1 MPTPDAPTTETASAA
16 PRTLG
21 RGELALIAAFW
32 LLLGAVMA
40 GSRLFDPRGPGM
52 QSPGAVAFAGMA
64 MAQALLW
71 AVLTPLV
78 FLAVSR
84 LDPERGATASRVIIL
99 VALAVASAIL
109 VHVVGNAVRAA
120 LLPDDFQGFGR
131 RGRYGRGARGGAWR
145 IDRIGAIN
153 DLIIAAGVL
162 TAGIARDVSLRY
174 RARKEQATRLHAQLA
189 EARLDALRRQLDP
202 HFLFNTLNAV
212 SALVERDPRGVRRMI
227 ARLSELLRHSME
239 GSDAAEIPL
248 ERELALLQLYIDIMM
263 VRFQGRLEVTMEVD
277 ARARTG
283 LVPQLILQP
292 LVENAVRHG
301 VSNVDGVGRIVVEG
315 VVEARGPVPGGTS
328 GEQLVLRVR
337 DNGRGPA
344 VPDEGRRAA
353 PGTGETPSMA
363 FRTGETP
370 SLGGVGLRN
379 TRARLVQLHGD
390 AARFT
395 LDAAP
400 GGGAVA
406 QVVLPFRP
414 APLPVT
420 GGPAT

>member
-1 MPTPDAPTTETASAA
+1 MAMPDTPTIETASAA
-16 PRTLG
+16 PRSLG
-21 RGELALIAAFW
+21 RGEIALIAAFW

-52 QSPGAVAFAGMA
+52 QSPAAVAFAGMA

-78 FLAVSR
+78 FLAVSH
-84 LDPERGATASRVIIL
+84 LDPERGATASRVILL
-99 VALAVASAIL
+99 VALGLAAATL
-109 VHVVGNAVRAA
+109 VHFVGNVVRFA
-120 LLPDDFQGFGR
+120 LLPDDLPGFGR
-131 RGRYGRGARGGAWR
+131 RGRGARAARGGPWR
-145 IDRIGAIN
+145 IDRIGALN
-153 DLIIAAGVL
+153 DIIIAAGVL
-162 TAGIARDVSLRY
+162 AAGIARDVSLRY
-174 RARKEQATRLHAQLA
+174 RARKEQAVRLQAQLA

-248 ERELALLQLYIDIMM
+248 ERELALLQLYVDIMM
-263 VRFQGRLEVTMEVD
+263 VRFQGRLEVTMSATE
-277 ARARTG
+277 RARTG

-292 LVENAVRHG
+292 LVENAIRHG
-301 VSNVDGVGRIVVEG
+301 VSRVEG
-315 VVEARGPVPGGTS
+315 VGHIAVDAVVEAAGAG

-344 VPDEGRRAA
+344 VEDEGRRPV
-353 PGTGETPSMA
+353 PGTGEIPA
-363 FRTGETP
+363 V
-370 SLGGVGLRN
+370 GGVGLRN
-379 TRARLVQLHGD
+379 TRARLAQLHGD

-406 QVVLPFRP
+406 QVVLPFR
-414 APLPVT
+414 AARVPVT
-420 GGPAT
+420 GDPVT

>member
-1 MPTPDAPTTETASAA
+1 MPDPRAADAPTLELSSTA

-32 LLLGAVMA
+32 VLLGAVMA
-40 GSRLFDPRGPGM
+40 GSRLFDPRGPGT
-52 QSPGAVAFAGMA
+52 QSPAAVAFAGMA

-71 AVLTPLV
+71 AVLTPIV
-78 FLAVSR
+78 FLTVSR
-84 LDPERGATASRVIIL
+84 LDPERGASAPRVIVL
-99 VALAVASAIL
+99 VALALAAAIL
-109 VHVVGNAVRAA
+109 VHVVGNVVRFA
-120 LLPDDFQGFGR
+120 LLPDAVPGFGGR
-131 RGRYGRGARGGAWR
+131 RGRGGRVARGGPWR
-145 IDRIGAIN
+145 IDRIGAVN
-153 DLIIAAGVL
+153 DMIIAAGVL
-162 TAGIARDVSLRY
+162 AAGIARDISLRY
-174 RARKEQATRLHAQLA
+174 RARKEQATRLQAQLA

-239 GSDAAEIPL
+239 GSDAAEVTV
-248 ERELALLQLYIDIMM
+248 ERELALLQLYVDIMR
-263 VRFQGRLEVTMEVD
+263 VRFQGRLEVTVMLAER
-277 ARARTG
+277 ARAA

-292 LVENAVRHG
+292 LVENAIRHG
-301 VSNVDGVGRIVVEG
+301 VSHVEGIGHIVVEAAVEPRDG
-315 VVEARGPVPGGTS
+315 VPER
-328 GEQLVLRVR
+328 LVLRVR

-344 VPDEGRRAA
+344 VADEGRRPALA
-353 PGTGETPSMA
+353 TGETPSIA
-363 FRTGETP
+363 FATGETP

-379 TRARLVQLHGD
+379 TRARLAQLHGD

-406 QVVLPFRP
+406 QVVLPFRT
-414 APLPVT
+414 AT
-420 GGPAT
+420 DHAAGGHAT

>member
-1 MPTPDAPTTETASAA
+1 MPVSDSPTLETAGAA

-21 RGELALIAAFW
+21 RGEVALIAAFW
-32 LLLGAVMA
+32 VLLGAVMA

-52 QSPGAVAFAGMA
+52 QSPGAIAFAGMA
-64 MAQALLW
+64 MAQAVLW
-71 AVLTPLV
+71 AVLTPVV

-84 LDPERGATASRVIIL
+84 LDHERGATPSRVILL
-99 VALAVASAIL
+99 VALALAAAAL
-109 VHVVGNAVRAA
+109 VHVMGNAVRWA
-120 LLPDDFQGFGR
+120 LLPDDFTGFGGR
-131 RGRYGRGARGGAWR
+131 RGRGMRGPRGGPWR
-145 IDRIGAIN
+145 IERIGAIN

-162 TAGIARDVSLRY
+162 AAGIARDVSLRY
-174 RARKEQATRLHAQLA
+174 RARKEQATRLQAQLA

-202 HFLFNTLNAV
+202 HFLFNTHNAV

-248 ERELALLQLYIDIMM
+248 ERELALLQLYVDIMM
-263 VRFQGRLEVTMEVD
+263 VRFQGRLEVSMSATER
-277 ARARTG
+277 ARAG

-292 LVENAVRHG
+292 LVENAIRHG
-301 VSNVDGVGRIVVEG
+301 VSRVDGVGRIAVEAVVE
-315 VVEARGPVPGGTS
+315 PGGTS

-344 VPDEGRRAA
+344 VEEEEEERRV
-353 PGTGETPSMA
+353 PGTGETPSV
-363 FRTGETP
+363 
-370 SLGGVGLRN
+370 GGVGLRN
-379 TRARLVQLHGD
+379 TRARLAQLHGD

-406 QVVLPFRP
+406 QVLLPFRA
-414 APLPVT
+414 APISVT

>member
-1 MPTPDAPTTETASAA
+1 MPPAPGSTTTETASAA

-21 RGELALIAAFW
+21 RGELALVAAFW

-40 GSRLFDPRGPGM
+40 GSRLFDPRGPGT
-52 QSPGAVAFAGMA
+52 QSPAAVAFAGMA

-84 LDPERGATASRVIIL
+84 LDPERGATAPRVIIL
-99 VALAVASAIL
+99 VALAIASAVL
-109 VHVVGNAVRAA
+109 VHVVGNVVRAA
-120 LLPDDFQGFGR
+120 LLPDDFERFGR
-131 RGRYGRGARGGAWR
+131 RGRFGRGGRGGPWR
-145 IDRIGAIN
+145 IDRVGAIN
-153 DLIIAAGVL
+153 EMLVAAGVVA
-162 TAGIARDVSLRY
+162 AGIARDVSLRY
-174 RARKEQATRLHAQLA
+174 RARKEQATRLQAQLA

-239 GSDAAEIPL
+239 GRDDAEVPL
-248 ERELALLQLYIDIMM
+248 ERELALLQRSVDIMM
-263 VRFQGRLEVTMEVD
+263 VRFQGRLEVTVQADER
-277 ARARTG
+277 ARAG

-292 LVENAVRHG
+292 LVENAIRHG
-301 VSNVDGVGRIVVEG
+301 VSHVDGVGRVVVEG
-315 VVEARGPVPGGTS
+315 VVVAGGAS

-344 VPDEGRRAA
+344 VADASLPSGQSPPTPPVEQAA
-353 PGTGETPSMA
+353 
-363 FRTGETP
+363 
-370 SLGGVGLRN
+370 GGVGLRN
-379 TRARLVQLHGD
+379 TRARLAQLHGD

-406 QVVLPFRP
+406 QVVLPCRTAG
-414 APLPVT
+414 APIASAA
-420 GGPAT
+420 GGPVA